1 MAAHLG
7 VVFMPQG
14 LRHFLGIDTFYPGGY
29 LRDAGKWTV
38 QQAAELS
45 IVAPTIEVSL
55 DGRFLSGLKEE
66 RVEAAKVF
74 KSGGIGD
81 IVTDQPVDK
90 QKLID
95 DVRKALYAAKIC
107 SYAQGMNLI
116 RAKSIEKGWDLKLGE
131 LARIWKGL
139 EQYS

>member
-1 MAAHLG
+1 M
-7 VVFMPQG
+7 
-14 LRHFLGIDTFYPGGY
+14 
-29 LRDAGKWTV
+29 
-38 QQAAELS
+38 
-45 IVAPTIEVSL
+45 
-55 DGRFLSGLKEE
+55 KEE
-66 RVEAAKVF
+66 RVEAAKVS
-74 KSGGIGD
+74 KSGGIGV

-131 LARIWKGL
+131 LA
-139 EQYS
+139 